1 MWQKGKC
8 VLSNNLDAIF
18 SRTFAISIVKDA
30 FPGQFL
36 SEGRSVD
43 VSILSYSIES
53 VIAEKM
59 HAVIDLA
66 DQNSRMKDYY
76 DLYRIL
82 KDGKFDSSV
91 LQEAI
96 IKTFQNRHTAYDAD
110 AMFFRDDFARSG
122 NMEMRWAAFMRK
134 ITKTEEEPFADVAAF
149 IRNALRPYWENFG
162 SRG

>member
-1 MWQKGKC
+1 
-8 VLSNNLDAIF
+8 
-18 SRTFAISIVKDA
+18 
-30 FPGQFL
+30 
-36 SEGRSVD
+36 
-43 VSILSYSIES
+43 
-53 VIAEKM
+53 M

-110 AMFFRDDFARSG
+110 AMFFRDDFAQSG
-122 NMEMRWAAFMRK
+122 NIEMRWAAFMRK

>member
-1 MWQKGKC
+1 
-8 VLSNNLDAIF
+8 
-18 SRTFAISIVKDA
+18 
-30 FPGQFL
+30 
-36 SEGRSVD
+36 
-43 VSILSYSIES
+43 
-53 VIAEKM
+53 M

-66 DQNSRMKDYY
+66 DQNSWMKDYY

-82 KDGKFDSSV
+82 KDGKFNSSV

-110 AMFFRDDFARSG
+110 AMFFRDDFAQSG

-134 ITKTEEEPFADVAAF
+134 ITKAEEEPFADVAAF

-162 SRG
+162 SCG